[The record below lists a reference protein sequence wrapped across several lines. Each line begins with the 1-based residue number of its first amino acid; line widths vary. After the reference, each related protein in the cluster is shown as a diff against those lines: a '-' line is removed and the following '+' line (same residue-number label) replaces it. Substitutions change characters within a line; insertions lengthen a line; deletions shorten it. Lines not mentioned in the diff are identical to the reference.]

1 VHDAALGPLGS
12 VALPRV
18 DEVAA
23 LELRLFLSAI
33 HERYG
38 YDLRDYATPSMTRR
52 VQVALAKS
60 GASDLGALQHR
71 VLTDPAVFARVLA
84 DLTVQVSELFRDP
97 AFYRALRECIL
108 PVLRTYPVLN
118 IWHAGCSTGEEAYS
132 TAVLLHE
139 AGLLDRCQIY
149 ATDLSV
155 SALDHAKQ
163 GVYLASA
170 DLNGETDRY
179 RRSGGAETLARHATV
194 AYGQI
199 AFHEALRRR
208 ILFFQHDLVADY
220 VFAEM
225 HVVFCRNVLIYFG
238 PDLRARVLHKLKKTL
253 CRGGFLCLG
262 ASERLSPAHRAG
274 FAELEAHEH
283 IYRQRE
289 VP

>member
-1 VHDAALGPLGS
+1 MHDVSLGS
-12 VALPRV
+12 LGEPSPART

-23 LELRLFLSAI
+23 LEIRLFLAAI
-33 HERYG
+33 YERYG
-38 YDLRDYATPSMTRR
+38 YDLRDYGTRSMTRR

-71 VLTDPAVFARVLA
+71 VLTEPSVFARVLA

-97 AFYRALRECIL
+97 DFYRALRECVL

-155 SALDHAKQ
+155 SALYRAKQ
-163 GVYLASA
+163 GVYLTSA
-170 DLNGETDRY
+170 DLGAETDRY
-179 RRSGGAETLARHATV
+179 QRAGGAETLAGHATV

-208 ILFFQHDLVADY
+208 ILFFQHDLVSDY

-238 PDLRARVLHKLKKTL
+238 PDLRARVLGKLKKTL

-262 ASERLSPAHRAG
+262 ASERLSPAHRTG
-274 FAELEAHEH
+274 FAELAAHEH
-283 IYRQRE
+283 IYRERE